1 MRRGAKLANSMPQ
14 HLHVESCAMMPAKL
28 PRRPSTAMSLPRR
41 NLFVAATAVMVALA
55 SCGGGGSSADS
66 ASANGAAS
74 SAATASATDITAAIL
89 ANRDVTLVGD
99 AVISLPAGET
109 TYTGVISGQ
118 GTLRLTPAGGTGKAG
133 VLVITRTST
142 FTLPPSRQAEVVSKT
157 SFPGMGYALDI
168 TGTNPPV
175 LTIDPGATL
184 RIGTNSGAD
193 QTPNILAVSD
203 SLNPASLVNGEVNL
217 DNIVNNGAI
226 EINSANF
233 VLLGRVSGIGTINEL
248 NGVWGGE
255 SPRGTST
262 FTGVLAL
269 STGQD
274 FGSNHVA
281 ASLAGAKSVVN
292 EGSWLLWCPPGHV
305 VTVSQD
311 IFEAAYGNDINFHA
325 IGSGRI
331 VMTGVYSHTDNSP
344 HGTPNLVDPGLSDP
358 SLNFA
363 KVIYRGSSSVNGND
377 ASYRGVNIERG
388 NIVQWGDG
396 TNARFFLPSAPSP
409 AEFSPA
415 LGKKN
420 AYINLR
426 SGTLAFNYNGPVELD
441 VGITGG
447 GGGPHRDGSVGVG
460 NVTIMGTPGNDVT
473 FAQPQNYN
481 GTTTVEAGAV
491 LRLGTGKPVPL
502 NYVTINNGVKSTAL
516 IATYSGDASLL
527 TAQSVTGSASD
538 AIVDDGRLIVQNTST
553 AITLAGI
560 SGTGSFTQAGP
571 ATTTLMANTFSGG
584 TTIAAGQVVAGDA
597 NAFGSGSVANES
609 GLGVSVSGVI
619 VGLGGDYVQSPGAT
633 LTLPVDVTTGA
644 ARLDVSGTATLG
656 GKLVL
661 DFTGAP
667 QSGQKFLL
675 VSARGGLSGSFS
687 SVVSHGA
694 NVRAIQDGT
703 NYYVTVQ

>member
-1 MRRGAKLANSMPQ
+1 ML
-14 HLHVESCAMMPAKL
+14 
-28 PRRPSTAMSLPRR
+28 
-41 NLFVAATAVMVALA
+41 ALA
-55 SCGGGGSSADS
+55 SACGGGGAPAD
-66 ASANGAAS
+66 AATNGAAI
-74 SAATASATDITAAIL
+74 AGATDITAAIL
-89 ANRDVTLVGD
+89 ANHDVTLVGD
-99 AVISLPAGET
+99 AVISLPAGEM

-118 GTLRLTPAGGTGKAG
+118 GTLRLIPAGGTGKPG

-142 FTLPPSRQAEVVSKT
+142 FTLPASRQAEVVSKT
-157 SFPGMGYALDI
+157 NYPGMGYALDI

-184 RIGTNSGAD
+184 RIGTNTSAD

-203 SLNPASLVNGEVNL
+203 SLNAASLVNGEVNL
-217 DNIVNNGAI
+217 DNILNNGAI

-233 VLLGRVSGIGTINEL
+233 VLLGRVSGVGSINEL

-255 SPRGTST
+255 SPRGTSA

-281 ASLAGAKSVVN
+281 AGLAGAKSVLN
-292 EGSWLLWCPPGHV
+292 EGSWLVWCPPGRV

-311 IFEAAYGNDINFHA
+311 IYEAAYGNDINFHA
-325 IGSGRI
+325 IGTGRI
-331 VMTGVYSHTDNSP
+331 VMSGVYSHTDNSP
-344 HGTPNLVDPGLSDP
+344 HGTPNLIDPGLSDP
-358 SLNFA
+358 SLNLA
-363 KVIYRGSSSVNGND
+363 KVIYRGTSSVNGND
-377 ASYRGVNIERG
+377 ASYRGINIEGG

-409 AEFSPA
+409 AEVSPA

-426 SGTLAFNYNGPVELD
+426 GGTLALNYNGPVELD

-481 GTTTVEAGAV
+481 GKTTIEAGAV
-491 LRLGTGKPVPL
+491 LRLGSGKPVPL
-502 NYVTINNGVKSTAL
+502 NYVTINNGVKSSAQ

-527 TAQSVTGSASD
+527 TAQSAGGAAGD
-538 AIVDDGRLIVQNTST
+538 AIVDDGQLVVQNTSA
-553 AITLAGI
+553 AITLSGI
-560 SGTGSFTQAGP
+560 SGAGSLTQAGP
-571 ATTTLMANTFSGG
+571 ATTTLMTNSFSGG

-597 NAFGSGSVANES
+597 NAFGSGSVANQS
-609 GLGVSVSGVI
+609 GLGVSTGGVA
-619 VGLGGDYVQSPGAT
+619 VAVTGSYVQSPSAA
-633 LTLPVDVTTGA
+633 LTLPVDATTGA
-644 ARLDVSGTATLG
+644 ARLDVSGTAALG
-656 GKLVL
+656 GRLVL
-661 DFTGAP
+661 NFTGTP
-667 QSGQKFLL
+667 RSGEKFLL
-675 VSARGGLSGSFS
+675 VNASGGLSGSFS
-687 SVVSHGA
+687 SVVSNGA
-694 NVRAIQDGT
+694 TVRATQDGT
-703 NYYVTVQ
+703 SYYVTVQ

>member
-1 MRRGAKLANSMPQ
+1 
-14 HLHVESCAMMPAKL
+14 MMLAKL
-28 PRRPSTAMSLPRR
+28 PRRPCTFPRR
-41 NLFVAATAVMVALA
+41 NLFVAAAAAMMALA
-55 SCGGGGSSADS
+55 SCGGGNSGSDGASAD
-66 ASANGAAS
+66 AAAS
-74 SAATASATDITAAIL
+74 SAATTGATDITAAIL
-89 ANRDVTLVGD
+89 ANHDVTLAGD

-118 GTLRLTPAGGTGKAG
+118 GTLRLMPAGGTAKPG

-203 SLNPASLVNGEVNL
+203 SLNTASLVNGEVNL
-217 DNIVNNGAI
+217 DNILNNGAI

-233 VLLGRVSGIGTINEL
+233 VLLGRVSGVGTINEL

-255 SPRGTST
+255 SPRGTSS

-292 EGSWLLWCPPGHV
+292 EGSWLVWCPPGHV

-311 IFEAAYGNDINFHA
+311 IYEAAYGNDINFHA

-344 HGTPNLVDPGLSDP
+344 HGTPNLVNPGLSDP
-358 SLNFA
+358 SLNLA

-377 ASYRGVNIERG
+377 ASYRGINIERG

-502 NYVTINNGVKSTAL
+502 NYVTINNGVKSTAQ

-527 TAQSVTGSASD
+527 TAQSATGAASD
-538 AIVDDGRLIVQNTST
+538 TIVDDGQLIVQNTST

-560 SGTGSFTQAGP
+560 SGAGSFTQAGP
-571 ATTTLMANTFSGG
+571 ATTTLMANTYSGG

-597 NAFGSGSVANES
+597 NAFGSGSVANQS
-609 GLGVSVSGVI
+609 GLGVSTSGLAV
-619 VGLGGDYVQSPGAT
+619 VLGAGYAQSPGAT
-633 LTLPVDVTTGA
+633 LTLPVDATTGA

-656 GKLVL
+656 GTLVL
-661 DFTGAP
+661 NFTGAP

-675 VSARGGLSGSFS
+675 VNARGGLSGSFN

-694 NVRAIQDGT
+694 TVRATQDGT
-703 NYYVTVQ
+703 SFYVTVQ

>member
-1 MRRGAKLANSMPQ
+1 
-14 HLHVESCAMMPAKL
+14 MMLAKL
-28 PRRPSTAMSLPRR
+28 PRRPCTFPRR
-41 NLFVAATAVMVALA
+41 NLFVAAAAAMMALA
-55 SCGGGGSSADS
+55 SCGGGNSGSDGASAD
-66 ASANGAAS
+66 AAAS
-74 SAATASATDITAAIL
+74 SAATTGATDITAAIL
-89 ANRDVTLVGD
+89 ANHDVTLAGD

-118 GTLRLTPAGGTGKAG
+118 GTLRLMPAGGTAKPG

-203 SLNPASLVNGEVNL
+203 SLNTASLVNGEVNL
-217 DNIVNNGAI
+217 DNILNNGAI

-233 VLLGRVSGIGTINEL
+233 VLLGRVSGVGTINEL

-255 SPRGTST
+255 SPRGTSS

-292 EGSWLLWCPPGHV
+292 EGSWLVWCPPGHV

-311 IFEAAYGNDINFHA
+311 IYEAAYGNDINFHA

-344 HGTPNLVDPGLSDP
+344 HGTPNLVNPGLSDP
-358 SLNFA
+358 SLNLA

-377 ASYRGVNIERG
+377 ASYRGINIERG

-502 NYVTINNGVKSTAL
+502 NYVTINNGVKSTAQ

-527 TAQSVTGSASD
+527 TAQSATGAASD
-538 AIVDDGRLIVQNTST
+538 TIVDDGQLIVQNTST

-560 SGTGSFTQAGP
+560 SGAGSFTQAGP
-571 ATTTLMANTFSGG
+571 ATTTLMANTYSGG

-597 NAFGSGSVANES
+597 NAFGSGSVANQS
-609 GLGVSVSGVI
+609 GLGVSTSGVA
-619 VGLGGDYVQSPGAT
+619 VVLGAGYAQSPGAT
-633 LTLPVDVTTGA
+633 LTLPVDATTGA

-656 GKLVL
+656 GTLVL
-661 DFTGAP
+661 NFTGAP

-675 VSARGGLSGSFS
+675 VNARGGLSGSFS

-694 NVRAIQDGT
+694 TVRATQDGT
-703 NYYVTVQ
+703 GYYVTVQ